1 MQLLAIDIGGTN
13 VKLGLVD
20 EQGQVS
26 HQTHFPTL
34 MHELETFE
42 SRLLNHLEIYATK
55 PFKGIAIS
63 CTGLASQENLTIG
76 DGNPILEA
84 FGKTMPQLLMNQFK
98 LPISVEND
106 GNCSILAEHWLG
118 AAKGYQNVISIVIGT
133 SIGGA
138 IMINNQLY
146 KGNHLLAGEFGYSLF
161 KQPNQQWEIWSI
173 VGSTQGM
180 VNQFNHHTSGIE
192 IFHQYHQGNPEAIQV
207 VYEFVEKLA
216 VQCYNLQ
223 YILDPDVI
231 LIGGGVSEEPA
242 LIPLVENKIKEII
255 EKIPSNVIIPKIARC
270 HFGNN
275 ANLIGASK
283 HWLNIYGK
291 NKGE

>member
-13 VKLGLVD
+13 VKLGIVN

-26 HQTHFPTL
+26 YQTHFPTL
-34 MHELETFE
+34 MSELETFE
-42 SRLLNHLEIYATK
+42 TRLLNHLEIYAK
-55 PFKGIAIS
+55 EPIKGIAIS

-76 DGNPILEA
+76 AGNPILEA
-84 FGKTMPQLLMNQFK
+84 FGRTMPQLLMNQYQ
-98 LPISVEND
+98 LPVSVEND

-118 AAKGYQNVISIVIGT
+118 AAKGFQNVISIVIGT

-192 IFHQYHQGNPEAIQV
+192 IFQQYHQGNSEAFKV
-207 VYEFVEKLA
+207 VEDFIEKLA

-242 LIPLVENKIKEII
+242 LVPLVENKIKEII
-255 EKIPSNVIIPKIARC
+255 AKIPSNVIIPKISRC
-270 HFGNN
+270 HFGNS

>member
-20 EQGQVS
+20 EHGQVTQKS
-26 HQTHFPTL
+26 QFPTL
-34 MHELETFE
+34 MTDLESFE
-42 SRLLNHLEIYATK
+42 TRLFAHLENYTMEHIN
-55 PFKGIAIS
+55 GIAIS
-63 CTGLASQENLTIG
+63 CTGLASQEKLTIG
-76 DGNPILEA
+76 EGNPILEA
-84 FGKTMPQLLMNQFK
+84 FGKTLPWLLTTQYQV
-98 LPISVEND
+98 PVSVEND

-138 IMINNQLY
+138 IILNNQLY

-161 KQPNQQWEIWSI
+161 QQPNQQWEIWSI

-180 VNQFNHHTSGIE
+180 VNQFDLPTSGIE
-192 IFHQYHQGNPEAIQV
+192 IFHQYHQRNPQAIQV
-207 VYEFVEKLA
+207 VNEFVEKLA

-223 YILDPDVI
+223 YILDPDII
-231 LIGGGVSEEPA
+231 LIGGGVSEEPS
-242 LIPLVENKIKEII
+242 LIPLVENKINDII
-255 EKIPSNVIIPKIARC
+255 SNIPSNVIIPKIARC
-270 HFGNN
+270 QFGNS

-283 HWLNIYGK
+283 HWLNCFDK